1 MSVQKLDRKS
11 GQVYE
16 EQAMVPSLSF
26 SMGPSWVHESPFCT
40 AERDARHQKG
50 SPSLKECVME
60 GLLSD
65 QRDLTPELFRHIPW
79 RIASSL
85 WDYFGRRHRRTLYM
99 WKLYAT
105 AYPAEF
111 WGVAKYR
118 SMKVSCPQMTLREYW
133 SVVKSDSLS
142 WRSVLTLNPSFG
154 RAPELVEIAYI
165 KNLVALE
172 IGRPLHLLQM
182 PDNSEPHLAGLNDRI
197 ARTWSELAESSGAF
211 SHLRVLRLYFQ
222 PDLSPM
228 GIRYLSALPGLCL
241 IIAHGCPA
249 LEFCL
254 KGESLD
260 TDGWEVTTTPQ
271 FAVKSCDQLEG
282 AEPRTLYEC
291 YQTSFDAR
299 SDGHAIEEGILDR
312 GSPVLNFRIVPEVA
326 ITEAAVFNLFSETE
340 LAISL
345 LSFPEGQLPRGLA
358 PSPRSAMAD
367 PQNLEGVADQSNGS
381 TLASPRSSSDSR
393 SPSTR
398 SQSLR
403 LNHSNHQHRQ
413 SFSESLRAAPGSPR
427 TRRQPSFTQ
436 AAIQSLIDNPPA
448 PKDVNPAFAGRD
460 WREISIGEL
469 VRPDDLRFVE
479 LDTGIEEATN
489 TLIDSNAPVLL
500 IRETPQHKTAVGTF
514 DYSDLNGYLLL
525 AAGLTQPNEELR
537 ESYEELARKARE
549 GHKIPLKDVKELSRS
564 EPLTTLPA
572 SANLMTAVETFG
584 GGVHRVIVVDE
595 RKDGDVVGIVSQFR
609 LVKFLWENGRSF
621 PVIDQLYP
629 QYLRDL
635 GIGSREVISING
647 DKLLCEALQIMH
659 SEGISSIAVVDNHF
673 NVVGNISTTDVK
685 LLTRSSSLPLL
696 HNTCIHFISVILSA
710 RGLIEGKDSFPV
722 FYVNPGSTLAHT
734 VAKLVATKSHRL
746 WVTDPLSPSS
756 SGPPTPSHSSV
767 QLPLAAS
774 TNPTQSPPVSPPP
787 SMTSLPA
794 PNYSSP
800 HLPSPPQP
808 FMNAA
813 SLTHPAASVGLP
825 HAVAPSI
832 PASALPGARL
842 SGRLVGVV
850 SLTDILNLHARA
862 SGLSPADPAESRSRR
877 RRSSSSSLSYAD
889 SGNTVSVTTVYTSGG
904 AQFPHPL
911 DPRSAQPPLHPGTDQ
926 PDPALVIADS
936 RGVVWPVKPTPT
948 HAKANGYRNPY
959 IICYLL
965 KSNISVP
972 VSVTE
977 LTVAAAAVAVFGLV
991 WLA

>member
-16 EQAMVPSLSF
+16 EQAMAPSLSF
-26 SMGPSWVHESPFCT
+26 SMGPSWVHESPFRT
-40 AERDARHQKG
+40 TERDARHQRG
-50 SPSLKECVME
+50 SPSLKECAME

-85 WDYFGRRHRRTLYM
+85 WDYLGRRHRRTLYM

-111 WGVAKYR
+111 RGVAKYR
-118 SMKVSCPQMTLREYW
+118 SMKVSWPQMTLREYW

-142 WRSVLTLNPSFG
+142 WRAVLTLTPSFA
-154 RAPELVEIAYI
+154 RAPELVEIANI

-172 IGRPLHLLQM
+172 IGRPLHLMPM
-182 PDNSEPHLAGLNDRI
+182 PDNSEPHVAGLNDRI

-211 SHLRVLRLYFQ
+211 THLRVLRLYCQ
-222 PDLSPM
+222 PDLSPV

-249 LEFCL
+249 LNSFL
-254 KGESLD
+254 KGESLAE
-260 TDGWEVTTTPQ
+260 DGWEVTTTPQ
-271 FAVKSCDQLEG
+271 FTGKSCNQMEG
-282 AEPRTLYEC
+282 SEPRTLYEC
-291 YQTSFDAR
+291 YQTSFDASSER
-299 SDGHAIEEGILDR
+299 HAIEEGILDR
-312 GSPVLNFRIVPEVA
+312 GSPVLNFRIVPEVPRVSTFRA
-326 ITEAAVFNLFSETE
+326 STKEAEVGRPIARRDVTAEIWIQKARDEKAKPERSPRRLRRLSLIHMMSVHGLVFDFVNEILVADWSVADAEPNTADSPAPPRDWHRLKSNLSYP
-340 LAISL
+340 L
-345 LSFPEGQLPRGLA
+345 LSFPEGRLPRGLA

-367 PQNLEGVADQSNGS
+367 QQNLEGVADQSNGS
-381 TLASPRSSSDSR
+381 TLASPRSSTDSR

-514 DYSDLNGYLLL
+514 DYSDLNAYLLL

-549 GHKIPLKDVKELSRS
+549 GHKIPLKDVKELSRN
-564 EPLTTLPA
+564 EPLTTLSA

-595 RKDGDVVGIVSQFR
+595 RNDGEVVGIVSQFR

-659 SEGISSIAVVDNHF
+659 SEGISSIAVVDNHS

-787 SMTSLPA
+787 STTNLPA

-813 SLTHPAASVGLP
+813 SLTHPASSLGLP

-877 RRSSSSSLSYAD
+877 RRSSSSS
-889 SGNTVSVTTVYTSGG
+889 VSVRKSGDIG
-904 AQFPHPL
+904 RELF
-911 DPRSAQPPLHPGTDQ
+911 
-926 PDPALVIADS
+926 S
-936 RGVVWPVKPTPT
+936 R
-948 HAKANGYRNPY
+948 R
-959 IICYLL
+959 
-965 KSNISVP
+965 
-972 VSVTE
+972 E
-977 LTVAAAAVAVFGLV
+977 
-991 WLA
+991 